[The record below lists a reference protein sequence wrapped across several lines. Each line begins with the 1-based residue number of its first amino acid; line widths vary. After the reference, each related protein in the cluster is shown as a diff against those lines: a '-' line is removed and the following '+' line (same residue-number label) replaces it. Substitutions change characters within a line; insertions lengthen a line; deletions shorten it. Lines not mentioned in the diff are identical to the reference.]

1 MNPMRSNNKN
11 FYNIRVKLN
20 LYIEF
25 YLTQTKEVEINLLS
39 QICLFDKL
47 IIYYE
52 RAKILITIIFI
63 AVNY

>member
-11 FYNIRVKLN
+11 FYNIRVKWN

-52 RAKILITIIFI
+52 R
-63 AVNY
+63 